1 MQNWHSEPILQFI
14 QPCLTP
20 FYALDYNRK
29 TNEEKKAEAK
39 KGFYVPLYVGDGLG
53 DNLFFAALIIDESE
67 TQQKRCKAA
76 GTIKFSQIKEQ
87 FEKKEKKDS
96 DKNKDSGWEQLDMKL
111 SPTRDLNF
119 TAIEILSKSLG
130 DGFGEGSEVIIS
142 TSASKSSWF
151 HQAHS
156 MTMTLS

>member
-1 MQNWHSEPILQFI
+1 M
-14 QPCLTP
+14 
-20 FYALDYNRK
+20 
-29 TNEEKKAEAK
+29 
-39 KGFYVPLYVGDGLG
+39 GDG
-53 DNLFFAALIIDESE
+53 DNLFFAALVIDESE

-87 FEKKEKKDS
+87 FEKKENKDS
-96 DKNKDSGWEQLDMKL
+96 GKNKDSGWEQLDMKMV
-111 SPTRDLNF
+111 TDL
-119 TAIEILSKSLG
+119 AKAAK
-130 DGFGEGSEVIIS
+130 VIIS